1 MRQKLEAVTMKRVT
15 TRQIIPVLGLA
26 AALSLAGCSMLPG
39 SSDTS
44 APLGTTVSSE
54 SSLTTLYERRSPLA
68 NRKSVR
74 ANDSFAGAVVADE
87 PTAALAARDILEK
100 GGNAADA
107 ATALY
112 FALSVTYPA
121 AAGLGGGGICL
132 VHDAD
137 KPGVESISFLTRNPT
152 SGGAIGIPGN
162 VRGFALLHARHGKS
176 GWTSLI
182 APAER
187 MAATGFQASRSF
199 IEQMRDN
206 AGMIHAS
213 ADLTSLYSGDGGM
226 DYQELDRVVQI
237 RLATTLALVRS
248 QGVVGFYGGHNAA
261 RLVEDAASRGGLL
274 SLADLRN
281 YRPDVAPAQIQS
293 LESDEVAMPAS
304 NVGAGAFAAAL
315 WKRQAGATPANL
327 QDMANET
334 AISLGAPASS
344 REALNG
350 DFGSTAFAAVDGAGG
365 AVACAVT
372 MNGSFGSGQASPE
385 TGVVFA
391 SSPKSPLKGL
401 ASAFLAPIMMTSK
414 DAKTVFFVGAAAGAP
429 KAAASIQYALLQASQ
444 GNADASASLAASPA
458 DTRSPASAIVCP
470 DGLPGDTCD
479 LNVNPKGAGV
489 GLSAVASGE

>member
-26 AALSLAGCSMLPG
+26 AAISVAGCSMLPG

-44 APLGTTVSSE
+44 APLGTTVTTD
-54 SSLTTLYERRSPLA
+54 SSLTTLYERRSPLSG
-68 NRKSVR
+68 RKSVSAR
-74 ANDSFAGAVVADE
+74 DSFAGAVVADE

-132 VHDAD
+132 AHEAG

-162 VRGFALLHARHGKS
+162 VRGFALLHARHGKA
-176 GWTSLI
+176 GWTTLV

-199 IEQMRDN
+199 ADQMRDN
-206 AGMIHAS
+206 AS
-213 ADLTSLYSGDGGM
+213 QLRTSPDLAALYGGAAGAP
-226 DYQELDRVVQI
+226 YQELERVVQI
-237 RLATTLALVRS
+237 KLAATLAQIRS
-248 QGVVGFYGGHNAA
+248 QGVVGFYGGQNAA
-261 RLVEDAASRGGLL
+261 SLADDSASRGGLL
-274 SLADLRN
+274 SLDDLRN
-281 YRPDVAPAQIQS
+281 YRPEVAPAQIQS
-293 LESDEVAMPAS
+293 LEADEVAMPPS

-315 WKRQAGATPANL
+315 WKRQAGANPSNL

-334 AISLGAPASS
+334 AISLGASAAS
-344 REALNG
+344 RDALNG
-350 DFGSTAFAAVDGAGG
+350 NFGSTAFAVVDGEGG
-365 AVACAVT
+365 AVSCAVT
-372 MNGSFGSGQASPE
+372 MNGAFGTGQVSPE

-391 SSPKSPLKGL
+391 SSPQAPLKGL
-401 ASAFLAPIMMTSK
+401 ASAFLAPILMTSQK
-414 DAKTVFFVGAAAGAP
+414 AETVFFAGAGAGAP
-429 KAAASIQYALLQASQ
+429 KAAASIQYALMQAFQ
-444 GNADASASLAASPA
+444 GHADTGTSLAASPA
-458 DTRSPASAIVCP
+458 DAQSPASAIVCP
-470 DGLPGDTCD
+470 EGLPGDSCD
-479 LNVNPKGAGV
+479 LIVNPKGAGV
-489 GLSAVASGE
+489 GLSAVAIGK